1 MGSVHFQNVIK
12 VFNVGTADE
21 VIAVNNCNLTIN
33 DGEFL
38 VFVGPSGCGKSTS
51 LRLIAGLERP
61 TSGRIFIGDRDITML
76 HPRARNIAMVFQD
89 YALYPHMTVKQNL
102 SFGLQNLQYPKAEI
116 QKRVTDAARILGIE
130 DLLDRL
136 PKKLSGGQRQ
146 RVALGRAIVRHPEVF
161 LLDEPLSNLDAK
173 LRVQMRVELAKL
185 QRMLGTTTVYVTH
198 DQEEAMTLGHRIVVM
213 NNGVIQQVASPEELY
228 AHPKNAFVA
237 QFIGSPAMN
246 LVHGRVDSGDGKVCF
261 FASSDEG
268 LGEAELKITVP
279 SSLQGSLGPF
289 IGSEVIVGIRPED
302 IRLADDDAGENSFKT
317 TVEVLT
323 AEMLGPQRLIYF
335 YAGKTLMVASI
346 DPRYRIDAGERVDI
360 VWSADKTCFFDVQ
373 TEERICLEEAGA
385 A

>member
-1 MGSVHFQNVIK
+1 MGSAHFQNVVK
-12 VFNVGTADE
+12 VFNVGTPDE

-289 IGSEVIVGIRPED
+289 IGNEVIVGIRPED

-323 AEMLGPQRLIYF
+323 VEMLGPQRLIYF

>member
-1 MGSVHFQNVIK
+1 MGSVSFRNVVK
-12 VFNVGTADE
+12 VFNTGTPDE

-102 SFGLQNLQYPKAEI
+102 SFGLQNLRYPKEEV
-116 QKRVTDAARILGIE
+116 QKRVSDVARILGIE
-130 DLLDRL
+130 ELLDRL

-213 NNGVIQQVASPEELY
+213 SNGVIQQVASPEELY
-228 AHPKNAFVA
+228 AHPRNAFVA

-246 LVHGRVDSGDGKVCF
+246 LVPGRIESDNGEIRFVARPGDGP
-261 FASSDEG
+261 D
-268 LGEAELKITVP
+268 EAELGISMP
-279 SSLQGSLGPF
+279 DCMQECLGPF
-289 IGSEVIVGIRPED
+289 VGDEVILGIRPEE
-302 IRLADDDAGENSFKT
+302 IRIAGDDAAADYAKT
-317 TVEVLT
+317 TVEIITV
-323 AEMLGPQRLIYF
+323 EMLGPQRLVYF
-335 YAGKTLMVASI
+335 YAGETLTVASL
-346 DPRYRIDAGERVDI
+346 DPRYRVNAGERIDI
-360 VWSADKTCFFDVQ
+360 VWSAGMTCFFDLQ
-373 TEERICLEEAGA
+373 TEERLDLQQAGVA
-385 A
+385 

>member
-1 MGSVHFQNVIK
+1 MGSVHFQNVVK
-12 VFNVGTADE
+12 VFNVGTPDE

-102 SFGLQNLQYPKAEI
+102 SFGLQNLKYPKAEV
-116 QKRVTDAARILGIE
+116 QKRVADVARMLGIE
-130 DLLDRL
+130 ELLDRL

-213 NNGVIQQVASPEELY
+213 NKGVIQQVATPEELY
-228 AHPKNAFVA
+228 AHPRNAFVA

-246 LVHGRVDSGDGKVCF
+246 LVRGRVESANGETCF
-261 FASSDEG
+261 IATPDED
-268 LGEAELKITVP
+268 LGTPELRIP
-279 SSLQGSLGPF
+279 LPGSLAKSLGPVV
-289 IGSEVIVGIRPED
+289 GGEVILGIRPEE
-302 IRLADDDAGENSFKT
+302 IHIADDGVAAEPVKT
-317 TVEVLT
+317 TVNVL
-323 AEMLGPQRLIYF
+323 AVEMLGPQRLVYF
-335 YAGKTLMVASI
+335 YAGKTLTVASV
-346 DPRYRIDAGERVDI
+346 DPRYRVNAGESIDI
-360 VWSADKTCFFDVQ
+360 VWSASKTCFFDVQ
-373 TEERICLEEAGA
+373 TEERIDLKRAVVA
-385 A
+385 

>member
-1 MGSVHFQNVIK
+1 MGSVSFRNVVK
-12 VFNVGTADE
+12 VFNTGTPDE

-102 SFGLQNLQYPKAEI
+102 SFGLQNLNYPKAEV
-116 QKRVTDAARILGIE
+116 QKRVADAARILGIE
-130 DLLDRL
+130 ELLDRL

-228 AHPKNAFVA
+228 AHPRNRFVA

-246 LVHGRVDSGDGKVCF
+246 IVPGRVESVDGVTCF
-261 FASSDEG
+261 MAAADEG
-268 LGEAELKITVP
+268 LGESEPRLPLPA
-279 SSLQGSLGPF
+279 SLQKHLSPITGDEVYLG
-289 IGSEVIVGIRPED
+289 VRPED
-302 IRLADDDAGENSFKT
+302 IHLAEDDAGDDAFKA

-323 AEMLGPQRLIYF
+323 AEMLGPQRLVYF

-346 DPRYRIDAGERVDI
+346 DPRYRVDAGERIDI
-360 VWSADKTCFFDVQ
+360 VWSADKTCFFDME
-373 TEERICLEEAGA
+373 TEERICLQDVGA

>member
-21 VIAVNNCNLTIN
+21 VVAVNNCNLTIN

>member
-1 MGSVHFQNVIK
+1 MGSVHFQNVVK
-12 VFNVGTADE
+12 VFNVGTPDE

-102 SFGLQNLQYPKAEI
+102 SFGLQNLKYPKAEI
-116 QKRVTDAARILGIE
+116 QKRVSDVARMLGIE
-130 DLLDRL
+130 ELLDRL

-228 AHPKNAFVA
+228 AHPNAFVA

-246 LVHGRVDSGDGKVCF
+246 LVPGRIENGGGEIRFVATPGDSPD
-261 FASSDEG
+261 
-268 LGEAELKITVP
+268 EAELGMP
-279 SSLQGSLGPF
+279 LPDCMQECLGPF
-289 IGSEVIVGIRPED
+289 VGDEVILGIRPEE
-302 IRLADDDAGENSFKT
+302 IHIADGDAPENSVKT
-317 TVEVLT
+317 TVNVLT
-323 AEMLGPQRLIYF
+323 VEMLGPQRLVYF

-346 DPRYRIDAGERVDI
+346 DPRYRVSPGDRVDVMWDAGM
-360 VWSADKTCFFDVQ
+360 TCFFDVQ
-373 TEERICLEEAGA
+373 TEERLDLQQAVVA
-385 A
+385 

>member
-289 IGSEVIVGIRPED
+289 IGNEVIVGIRPED